1 VTVPTLTAR
10 SVETHRYIISLRLV
24 HPLASRSRWVGP
36 SFAMAVVYPSR
47 SSRRDSAIGS
57 AAVRAARMPRV
68 RWRTAWGMPTM
79 AVVRD
84 PEECQSGAPVTDV
97 WSGSPYSPGSAVAAQ
112 GGDGQR
118 LAAVKDSAKPVK
130 VFYAVGDWRAWA
142 NHREA

>member
-1 VTVPTLTAR
+1 MV
-10 SVETHRYIISLRLV
+10 
-24 HPLASRSRWVGP
+24 
-36 SFAMAVVYPSR
+36 VVYPSR